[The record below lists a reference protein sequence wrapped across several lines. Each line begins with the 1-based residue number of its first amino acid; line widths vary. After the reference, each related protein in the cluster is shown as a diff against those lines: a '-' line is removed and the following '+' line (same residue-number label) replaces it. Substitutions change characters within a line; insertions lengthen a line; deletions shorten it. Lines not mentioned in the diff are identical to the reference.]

1 MQSEKVYIISL
12 GCSKNLVDSE
22 LMMNYLV
29 EGGYTLTDVIED
41 AEIIVVNTCAFIES
55 ARSEAIDTIL
65 EAAEYKQ
72 TGNCKTLVVAGCLPQ
87 RYIAELQSEL
97 PEADVLMGVY
107 DVPRICELID
117 TSRIKRASSVCGT
130 PDYMEKA
137 KRKIRSTPKHYAYL
151 KIADGCDNRCSY
163 CAIPSIRGPY
173 KSRSLESVLAEAEY
187 MAETG
192 VKEVMLIA
200 QDTTNYGMDLYGKRM
215 LPELCRRI
223 AEIDGIEWI
232 RLLYLYPNGI
242 SDELLEVMKTEP
254 KMCKYIDLPLQHIN
268 DTMMRSMNRHT
279 DSEEVYGVLKKLR
292 DIGGFTLRTSLI
304 VGYPGETE
312 EMFNELCRFVRESGF
327 DRMGAFTYSQEEGT
341 VAASLPDQI
350 DEEVKN
356 ERLDILMSIQADVS
370 EKLNSARVGTTCKVI
385 IDEYDE
391 DIMMYIGRS
400 QAEAPDVDG
409 VVYVTSEKNI
419 EIGSIAE
426 VRITDFAEYDLL
438 GECV

>member
-1 MQSEKVYIISL
+1 MQGKKVYIISL

-29 EGGYTLTDVIED
+29 EGGFELIDKIEE
-41 AEIIVVNTCAFIES
+41 AEIIIVNTCAFIES
-55 ARSEAIDTIL
+55 ARTEAVDTIL
-65 EAAEYKQ
+65 EAAEYKNI
-72 TGNCKTLVVAGCLPQ
+72 GSCEVLVVAGCLPQ
-87 RYIAELQSEL
+87 RYAEELKLEL

-107 DVPRICELID
+107 DVPKICTLIGEAYK
-117 TSRIKRASSVCGT
+117 KRVSSICGT
-130 PDYMEKA
+130 PDYMENA
-137 KRKIRSTPKHYAYL
+137 KRTVRSTPKHYAYL

-163 CAIPSIRGPY
+163 CAIPAIRGPY
-173 KSRSLESVLAEAEY
+173 KSRSMESLIDEAVC

-192 VKEVMLIA
+192 VKEIILIA

-223 AEIDGIEWI
+223 ALIDGIEWI

-242 SDELLEVMKTEP
+242 NDELLEVLKNEP
-254 KMCKYIDLPLQHIN
+254 KMCRYIDLPLQHI
-268 DTMMRSMNRHT
+268 DDAMMHSMNRHT
-279 DSEEVYGVLKKLR
+279 DSREVKSVLKKLR
-292 DIGGFTLRTSLI
+292 EIGGFTLRTSLI

-312 EMFNELCRFVRESGF
+312 EMFDSLCEFVKESEF
-327 DRMGAFTYSQEEGT
+327 DRLGAFTYSQEEGT
-341 VAASLPDQI
+341 VAAELPDQI
-350 DEEVKN
+350 DERVKL
-356 ERLDILMSIQADVS
+356 ERLDNLMSLQAEIS
-370 EKLNSARVGTTCKVI
+370 QRLNNKRVGKTYDVI

-400 QAEAPDVDG
+400 RAEAPDVDG
-409 VVYVTSEKNI
+409 VIYVTSEKSV
-419 EIGSIAE
+419 EVGSIVS